1 MQIVQREHPNALPIM
16 DDIDR
21 LYCQLSEFES
31 GGTLIKQRY
40 DESFSMLV
48 GTFEEFT
55 DRKWSIEFENRD
67 YTEIEPINP
76 DDTIILTFSGGKD
89 SVASA
94 LRYKQMG
101 YKVYLY
107 HMRHIN
113 PSLSDE
119 WKSAKKLAELLELP
133 IYFDDIHFK
142 GYHCW
147 TEHPMK
153 NMLIAN
159 GALSYGIREN
169 ITTHIAFGNY
179 NSSYLEDNY
188 FDRCAGDCVDM
199 WEAYNDII
207 QRCIPNFEMDV
218 NLTNMGDTLDILAD
232 RTDLINASISCLC
245 RHSLRDYRRNWVKD
259 TYGIE
264 LFEHRCGSCYKCC
277 VEYMY
282 MADHDKM
289 PYSEDYYK
297 YCLGQLYKVA
307 QAEKV
312 PVTDITDVWG
322 HFIAYPIEQSKL
334 QSILNCKMLRTK
346 IKWWQ
351 GVDR

>member
-1 MQIVQREHPNALPIM
+1 MQIVQRTQPNALPIM

-31 GGTLIKQRY
+31 GTLVKQRY

-55 DRKWSIEFENRD
+55 EHKWNIEYDKRD
-67 YTEIEPINP
+67 YPEIESFNP
-76 DDTIILTFSGGKD
+76 DNIVLTFSGGKD

-94 LRYKQMG
+94 LRYKEMG
-101 YKVYLY
+101 YNVYLY

-113 PSLSDE
+113 PALSDE
-119 WKSAKKLAELLELP
+119 WKCAQKLANMLELP

-159 GALSYGIREN
+159 GALSYGIREG

-179 NSSYLEDNY
+179 TTSYLEDNY
-188 FDRCAGDCVDM
+188 FARCAGDCMDM

-207 QRCIPNFEMDV
+207 QRCIPDFKMDV
-218 NLTNMGDTLDILAD
+218 NLKNMGETLSVLAD
-232 RTDLINASISCLC
+232 RRDLLDESLSCLC
-245 RHSLRDYRRNWVKD
+245 RHSLRDYRRNWVKEK
-259 TYGIE
+259 YGIE
-264 LFEHRCGSCYKCC
+264 LFNKRCGSCYKCC
-277 VEYMY
+277 AEYIY
-282 MADHDKM
+282 MADHDKL

-297 YCLGQLYKVA
+297 YCLEQLYKVA
-307 QAEKV
+307 QVEKV
-312 PVTDITDVWG
+312 PVTDITDVWK
-322 HFIAYPIEQSKL
+322 HFIFHPIEESRLK
-334 QSILNCKMLRTK
+334 SILNCKMMKTK
-346 IKWWQ
+346 IKWWK